1 VGKQFQRNETEPQ
14 RIQRA
19 KPSTGTEIM
28 VRLTNGAFRTSLT
41 VTFNPTTKTT
51 SAIEIELVLN
61 KIEKQKITKLK
72 RKRKRKKTIWQARR
86 GPCTFRNGV
95 SNRSVLYSEDTPP
108 LSRST
113 A

>member
-1 VGKQFQRNETEPQ
+1 
-14 RIQRA
+14 
-19 KPSTGTEIM
+19 M

-72 RKRKRKKTIWQARR
+72 RKRKKKPFGRLGEGLVLSVTAFPIDLFFTARAHPR
-86 GPCTFRNGV
+86 YLGV
-95 SNRSVLYSEDTPP
+95 RPE
-108 LSRST
+108 LSPNFLLQLFIFSYCF
-113 A
+113 

>member
-41 VTFNPTTKTT
+41 VTFNPTKTT

-72 RKRKRKKTIWQARR
+72 RKRKRKNHLAGSARA
-86 GPCTFRNGV
+86 
-95 SNRSVLYSEDTPP
+95 LYFP
-108 LSRST
+108 
-113 A
+113 